1 VIGVR
6 TGAPFIQDGVT
17 GVFIDRLPPGAKRFK
32 NDADEV
38 ALATFLEAVRV
49 AHRMDR
55 REVFASATREFD
67 TKRLGQQIV
76 TALESARMAQT
87 VRSHM
92 SLSAE

>member
-1 VIGVR
+1 VR
-6 TGAPFIQDGVT
+6 SPSTIAVRNALRPSVRPWQLT
-17 GVFIDRLPPGAKRFK
+17 GVFVDRLPPGAKCVQ

-38 ALATFLEAVRV
+38 ALAAFLEAVRV

-76 TALESARMAQT
+76 TALESARIA
-87 VRSHM
+87 
-92 SLSAE
+92 